1 MLDAAGETI
10 DSTFAGDVPLTD
22 SAKEVVGVPHSSDWA
37 TTSVDGDDYRV
48 YTVGFRGP
56 IGAVQIAR
64 GLDEVD
70 AVLDDVRQRTL
81 ILVFLVSLAAAAM
94 GWLIAGT
101 VTAPV
106 RRLTKAA
113 EDVGTSGRLDV
124 DVPGTGSD
132 EVGRLGAAFRR
143 MLDALAFSRAEQQ
156 RLVQDA
162 GHELRTPLT
171 SLRTN
176 LSVLRRHPD
185 MEPVMQRQI
194 LDDLDSEVVELTD
207 LVNEL
212 VTVASGDLTDQPI
225 EALELGE
232 LASDVATRV
241 SRRRSREVTVHM
253 SGDPSGRL
261 SIVNG
266 PRAGLDRAI
275 ANLIDNACKFD
286 QSGGPIEVIVAAGSL
301 TVLDRGP
308 GIPETDLTKVFDRFH
323 RADTARRDARLGA
336 RAGDRP
342 RCGRTDG
349 RHRAGGEPLRR
360 RPVDRLRRADR
371 QRVAGHSTGRSVT
384 GPPFTGPFSSTGE
397 PDRPGRA
404 VHAAPDRD
412 RRTVRSAGDA
422 TRRGV
427 NRRAIVVGAGP
438 NGLVAAITLAR
449 AGWAVTVYEAA
460 ARRRRRHAL
469 GGTHRAGS
477 DPRRVLG
484 DPSARRRFAGV
495 PGDRRRRSAR
505 PSTAWS
511 GSIPRSRWPIR
522 STAAAPRSCTA
533 RSTRPQSA
541 LGADAAAYRR
551 LFGPFVDAGFG
562 LTDGLLS
569 PLTDS
574 AEASTDDGP
583 LRCGRDPS
591 GAHGGQAGFDTD
603 EARGLFAGLAAH
615 SFLSLG
621 APITAGY
628 GLMLGVLGHVV
639 GWPLARGGSQQ
650 IADALVAVLEDLG
663 GTVEC
668 GHRVESLAELPPND
682 AVLLDVT
689 PRQVLALAGDA
700 LPSRYARTLDQV
712 PVRARRVQGR
722 LGARRADPVDE
733 RRLRHGPR
741 RSTSAERSAR
751 SPRRN
756 MTCSAV
762 GSPSAHT
769 CSSRSRACS
778 TRVGRRLARTPSG
791 PTATCRTA
799 RPST

>member
-1 MLDAAGETI
+1 MNLRWKIALASASVALVATTAVGVISYRSTSARLVDELDRSIASAATQVFGRPTWGRDAPPRDDLSVYSVRVLDAAGETI

-124 DVPGTGSD
+124 EVPGTGSD

-143 MLDALAFSRAEQQ
+143 MLDALALSRAEQQ

-241 SRRRSREVTVHM
+241 SRRRSREVTVYM

-323 RADTARRDARLGA
+323 RADTARGMPGSGLGLAIVRDVVERMDGTVRAENRSGGGLSIGFDVPTVNAPPATAPADPSPAHPSPAPSAAQASPIDRDALYM
-336 RAGDRP
+336 P
-342 RCGRTDG
+342 
-349 RHRAGGEPLRR
+349 P
-360 RPVDRLRRADR
+360 P
-371 QRVAGHSTGRSVT
+371 TGT
-384 GPPFTGPFSSTGE
+384 
-397 PDRPGRA
+397 
-404 VHAAPDRD
+404 AAPS
-412 RRTVRSAGDA
+412 VPPAMPPAGA
-422 TRRGV
+422 
-427 NRRAIVVGAGP
+427 
-438 NGLVAAITLAR
+438 
-449 AGWAVTVYEAA
+449 
-460 ARRRRRHAL
+460 
-469 GGTHRAGS
+469 
-477 DPRRVLG
+477 
-484 DPSARRRFAGV
+484 
-495 PGDRRRRSAR
+495 
-505 PSTAWS
+505 
-511 GSIPRSRWPIR
+511 
-522 STAAAPRSCTA
+522 
-533 RSTRPQSA
+533 
-541 LGADAAAYRR
+541 
-551 LFGPFVDAGFG
+551 
-562 LTDGLLS
+562 
-569 PLTDS
+569 
-574 AEASTDDGP
+574 
-583 LRCGRDPS
+583 
-591 GAHGGQAGFDTD
+591 
-603 EARGLFAGLAAH
+603 
-615 SFLSLG
+615 
-621 APITAGY
+621 
-628 GLMLGVLGHVV
+628 
-639 GWPLARGGSQQ
+639 
-650 IADALVAVLEDLG
+650 
-663 GTVEC
+663 
-668 GHRVESLAELPPND
+668 
-682 AVLLDVT
+682 
-689 PRQVLALAGDA
+689 
-700 LPSRYARTLDQV
+700 
-712 PVRARRVQGR
+712 
-722 LGARRADPVDE
+722 
-733 RRLRHGPR
+733 
-741 RSTSAERSAR
+741 
-751 SPRRN
+751 
-756 MTCSAV
+756 
-762 GSPSAHT
+762 
-769 CSSRSRACS
+769 
-778 TRVGRRLARTPSG
+778 
-791 PTATCRTA
+791 
-799 RPST
+799 